1 MANVAKTNP
10 KKRLPVSPRKIVAGE
25 KLNRRNPSN
34 APANVMARMQ
44 TKWLP
49 WISETTKTE
58 RVTKKAIP
66 AAKPSSPS
74 IRLNE
79 LVIATIQNTLRAK
92 LKKGLWIP

>member
-1 MANVAKTNP
+1 MASVAKTNP
-10 KKRLPVSPRKIVAGE
+10 KKKLRVTPRKMEEGE

-34 APANVMARMQ
+34 APASVMDRMQ

-66 AAKPSSPS
+66 VAKPSSPS

-79 LVIATIQNTLRAK
+79 LVIATIQNTVRSK
-92 LKKGLWIP
+92 LKKRLWML

>member
-1 MANVAKTNP
+1 MAKVAKTNP

-34 APANVMARMQ
+34 APASVMDRMQ

-49 WISETTKTE
+49 WINETTKTE
-58 RVTKKAIP
+58 RVTKKEIP
-66 AAKPSSPS
+66 AAKPSNPS

-79 LVIATIQNTLRAK
+79 LVIATIQNTVRSK
-92 LKKGLWIP
+92 LKKRLWML